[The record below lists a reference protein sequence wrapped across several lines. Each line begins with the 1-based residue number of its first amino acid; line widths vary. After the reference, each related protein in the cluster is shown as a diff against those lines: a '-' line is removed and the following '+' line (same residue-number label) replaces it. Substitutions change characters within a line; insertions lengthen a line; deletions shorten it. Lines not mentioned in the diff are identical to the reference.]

1 MNQDDE
7 PFLTRWSRRKGDARP
22 PKVEPGKVEPVQGA
36 DAASA
41 AGAVT
46 ESVEAGALDETAK
59 RSPTDSASP
68 VTESTAAAPKVLT
81 EADFADV
88 DFEALAYDSDY
99 DRFMQAGVPEG
110 IRQKALHKLWHSD
123 PIFTQVDP
131 FQDYAGDYTDKAVAV
146 PGVLIK
152 TAYQYGRGFLSDD
165 EVAAWDK
172 LGKPG
177 TDLAQARTAAA
188 VIAIAPETPDQ
199 PEVLAFLAASDAY
212 AATLY
217 PAESNHLVDVATLM
231 TPATRFLVARAGGRA
246 VGCGAV
252 MFHRTDGDM
261 AYGEIKRMWVDPAAR
276 GQKAGAKILAA
287 LEAVVRADGLV
298 VLRLETG
305 ISQPAALALY
315 RKSGFE
321 VRDAFGA
328 YKPDPLSVFME
339 KRLQ

>member
-1 MNQDDE
+1 MNQNDE

-22 PKVEPGKVEPVQGA
+22 PKVEQGKVGPAQGA
-36 DAASA
+36 EAVPIADAVAEPAS
-41 AGAVT
+41 V
-46 ESVEAGALDETAK
+46 VALDQTAK
-59 RSPTDSASP
+59 QSPADTVSP
-68 VTESTAAAPKVLT
+68 HTESTAAAPKVLT

-99 DRFMQAGVPEG
+99 DRFMQVGVPDG

-152 TAYQYGRGFLSDD
+152 TAYQYGRGFLSDE

-177 TDLAQARTAAA
+177 TDMAQARTAAA
-188 VIAIAPETPDQ
+188 VVAIAPETPDQ

-217 PAESNHLVDVATLM
+217 PAESNHLVDASALM
-231 TPATRFLVARAGGRA
+231 TPATRFLVARADGRA

-252 MFHRTDGDM
+252 MIHRADGDV

-287 LEAVVRADGLV
+287 LEAVARADGLMA
-298 VLRLETG
+298 LRLETG
-305 ISQPAALALY
+305 ISQPEALALY

-321 VRDAFGA
+321 VREPFGA